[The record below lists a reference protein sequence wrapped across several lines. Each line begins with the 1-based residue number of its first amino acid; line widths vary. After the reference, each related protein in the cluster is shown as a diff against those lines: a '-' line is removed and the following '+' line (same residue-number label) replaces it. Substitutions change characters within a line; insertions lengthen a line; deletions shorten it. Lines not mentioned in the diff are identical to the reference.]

1 MLSQSNIVIV
11 DVLRRF
17 KSSKIP
23 VCFLVPTKTGLE
35 KSIMDA
41 TKSVRDFLEE
51 REIHRFSNQQQ
62 GTNNKVLIETNFY
75 SQGQLIET
83 KTSLYRPE
91 TKNGDPRIWVYKLAD
106 GTEPGDLLAITYN
119 KNKLTVINCSKSNL
133 DDLLDAKNNM
143 FQHLFGSTVIG
154 LSSDANELLVMMKEV
169 ASKGFIRTMR
179 PGDTGVGFTL
189 ESLLGI
195 SANSSR
201 SPDFKGIEIKSGRQK
216 SQRSG
221 RTTIFSQVPNWN
233 ISALKGSKEILFTR
247 GKYHETKQRV
257 QLFHELSAIKANSYN
272 MKLDLDFG
280 RDLLHQVYMEG
291 NNVVMD
297 VSWEL
302 EVLKKRLSEKHK
314 ETFWVSAET
323 KGKSGDVEEEFFYSS
338 VKHTGSADTS
348 VFPTL
353 IETGVITL
361 DYTIKEAKPGV
372 AKDQGYLFKISSKN
386 LDLLFTSVDTYS
398 LI

>member
-1 MLSQSNIVIV
+1 
-11 DVLRRF
+11 
-17 KSSKIP
+17 
-23 VCFLVPTKTGLE
+23 
-35 KSIMDA
+35 
-41 TKSVRDFLEE
+41 
-51 REIHRFSNQQQ
+51 
-62 GTNNKVLIETNFY
+62 
-75 SQGQLIET
+75 
-83 KTSLYRPE
+83 
-91 TKNGDPRIWVYKLAD
+91 
-106 GTEPGDLLAITYN
+106 
-119 KNKLTVINCSKSNL
+119 
-133 DDLLDAKNNM
+133 M

-169 ASKGFIRTMR
+169 SSKGFIRTMR

-189 ESLLGI
+189 ETLLGI

-201 SPDFKGIEIKSGRQK
+201 SPDFKGIEINSGRQK

-221 RTTIFSQVPNWN
+221 RTTVFSQVPNWS

-247 GKYHETKQRV
+247 GKYHEAKQRV

-280 RDLLHQVYMEG
+280 RDLLHQVFMEG
-291 NNVVMD
+291 NDVVVD

-323 KGKSGDVEEEFFYSS
+323 KGKSGDVGEEFFYSS